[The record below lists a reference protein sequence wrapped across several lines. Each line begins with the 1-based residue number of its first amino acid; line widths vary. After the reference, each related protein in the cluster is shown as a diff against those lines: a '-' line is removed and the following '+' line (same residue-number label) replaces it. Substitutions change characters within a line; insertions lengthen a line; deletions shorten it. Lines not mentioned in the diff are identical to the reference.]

1 MKEGAEKKGYMVWIV
16 LAVAVSSVMAFTGGY
31 YAGVVLE
38 GSGDETP
45 AEDDSILLVDDYGR
59 VIELDHVP
67 ERIVS
72 AAPTPTELLFAVG
85 AGDLVVGVDEYS
97 DYPAEVANITKVG
110 SYTLNIE
117 VIVGL
122 EPDLVVSSDLVPL
135 SQLDLL
141 DDHGIPYVILATRTL
156 DDVLKDIRLVGI
168 LTGHVEDAET
178 LADSLADRIEAVTN
192 KTMAEDLV
200 RPRVYLE
207 YYPYWTYGPGSFGN
221 DLIALAGGVNIAE
234 NTTSEYP
241 MVTSEFVIA
250 QDPEVIIYTV
260 GYMTTTTAEEIAS
273 RSGWDVITA
282 VSEDCIYSMDDNL
295 VSRYGPRIV
304 DGLEQLAALLHP
316 DLFT

>member
-1 MKEGAEKKGYMVWIV
+1 LQNSTEKKGYMVWIV

-31 YAGVVLE
+31 YAGVVLNE
-38 GSGDETP
+38 PEEEP
-45 AEDDSILLVDDYGR
+45 VEDDSILLVDDYGR
-59 VIELDHVP
+59 VVELDHVP

-72 AAPTPTELLFAVG
+72 TAPTPTELLFAVG
-85 AGDLVVGVDEYS
+85 AGDLVVGVDDYS
-97 DYPAEVANITKVG
+97 DYPAEAANLTKVG
-110 SYTLNIE
+110 SYTLSIE

-122 EPDLVVSSDLVPL
+122 QPDLIVSSDLVPL
-135 SQLDLL
+135 SQLELL
-141 DDHGIPYVILATRTL
+141 EDQGIPFVILATRTL

-168 LTGHVEDAET
+168 LTGHVAEAT
-178 LADSLADRIEAVTN
+178 ALADGLEERIDAVTE
-192 KTMAEDLV
+192 KTQAEDLV

-221 DLIALAGGVNIAE
+221 NLIALAGGINIAE

-273 RSGWDVITA
+273 RPGWDVISA
-282 VSEDCIYSMDDNL
+282 VSEDSIYSMDDNL

-304 DGLEQLAALLHP
+304 DGLEELAALLHP
-316 DLFT
+316 DLFA